1 MTPWLHLTTV
11 TAMNDPKPRKTKRQ
25 IGARIEGALI
35 KEIRILA
42 IHEERRPNELI
53 DEALRDLL
61 KKYREKP
68 KGKG

>member
-1 MTPWLHLTTV
+1 
-11 TAMNDPKPRKTKRQ
+11 MNNPNSREAKRQ
-25 IGARIEGALI
+25 IGARIDAALI

-61 KKYREKP
+61 KKYREKS
-68 KGKG
+68 KGK